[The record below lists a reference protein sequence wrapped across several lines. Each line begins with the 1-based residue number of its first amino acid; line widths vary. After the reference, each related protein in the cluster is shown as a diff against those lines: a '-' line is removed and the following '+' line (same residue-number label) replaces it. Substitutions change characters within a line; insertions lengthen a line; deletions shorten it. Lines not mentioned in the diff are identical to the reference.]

1 MRSKV
6 EVVEFEFFEGSQTL
20 KSLVNK
26 DSYRFI
32 QKTIED
38 LLTKQEIETDC
49 ISFTGTKE
57 DMVCYLA
64 GLIEIFL
71 IQMDDEDLTPVQNDD
86 DLKSVE
92 DDLIPVK

>member
-6 EVVEFEFFEGSQTL
+6 EIAEFEFFEGSQRL
-20 KSLVNK
+20 KSLVNN
-26 DSYRFI
+26 DSYMFI

-38 LLTKQEIETDC
+38 LLTKQEILTDR

-57 DMVCYLA
+57 DMVCYLS

-71 IQMDDEDLTPVQNDD
+71 IEMEEENFTPVQIDI
-86 DLKSVE
+86 DLKSLE
-92 DDLIPVK
+92 EDLIPVK

>member
-6 EVVEFEFFEGSQTL
+6 EIAEFEFFDGSQTL
-20 KSLVNK
+20 KSLDNK

-38 LLTKQEIETDC
+38 LLTKQEIETDR

>member
-6 EVVEFEFFEGSQTL
+6 EIAEFEFFEGSQTL
-20 KSLVNK
+20 KSLSKK

-38 LLTKQEIETDC
+38 LLTKQEIETDR

-71 IQMDDEDLTPVQNDD
+71 IERDEEHYTPVQNDD
-86 DLKSVE
+86 DPKSVE

>member
-1 MRSKV
+1 MDIA
-6 EVVEFEFFEGSQTL
+6 EFEFLESSQSL
-20 KSLVNK
+20 KSLINK

-32 QKTIED
+32 QKIFED
-38 LLTKQEIETDC
+38 LLTEQKIETDR

-71 IQMDDEDLTPVQNDD
+71 IQMDEEEFTPVKNDHD
-86 DLKSVE
+86 PNSVE
-92 DDLIPVK
+92 GDQNPVK